1 MIFLLKWQNIKPDDF
16 ELLLLLCK
24 AIKQKNMQNQQKN
37 ANEYVQKF
45 CSGKKEYGFLNKMFG
60 FLYFQN
66 NICVV

>member
-37 ANEYVQKF
+37 ANEYVQ
-45 CSGKKEYGFLNKMFG
+45 N
-60 FLYFQN
+60 LYFQN